1 MPSRKLVALAAAVA
15 LAGAACTAGRKAQL
29 PDPVPPAPSLGR
41 FESLACGLPTRQ
53 LVRMWNGYQPRRSGQ
68 IQIVP
73 QEPNFM
79 SGGFSHSGPW
89 DYLQNIPMFWY
100 GPGFVPPVGKVSR
113 PVTMADVAPTI
124 AAYLHYDFEAPDGEP
139 MAEALPQTERLRTP
153 RLVVVVVWDGGGR
166 NVLAEYPKAWPTLRR
181 LIRKGVWFDKATD
194 GSSPSATPP
203 IHTTLGTGAFPRHHG
218 LVDLKFA
225 VGGRM
230 VPSHEKGP
238 QYLESP
244 SLADLYDRD
253 AGNEPK
259 VAMVGFRAWHLGM
272 IGQGSFLKG
281 GDRDLAALMEGKNG
295 EWNLP
300 GPNASYFEFPE
311 YVNDVPG
318 LDESVRRMDLEDGKL
333 DGAWLGE
340 EVVGVP
346 DLLVRTPAYT
356 EWQTRI
362 LAEMI
367 RRERFGADRVPDLLF
382 TNYKQIDEVGHRWT
396 MNSPQMPEVV
406 RASDRALGELVAI
419 LDQEV
424 GRGKWVLALTA
435 DHGVLPKPKLTG
447 AIAIKN
453 AELVSDIEASFGGDV
468 VKSIRPS
475 QLWLNQDVLKANG
488 YTLGQV
494 AEYIAEYTRGQGEQD
509 SSKLGA
515 QERKEKLFAAAFPS
529 RVMKGLPCLPRGGT
543 E

>member
-1 MPSRKLVALAAAVA
+1 MPTRRLLALGMAVALAAA
-15 LAGAACTAGRKAQL
+15 ACTAERKAAP
-29 PDPVPPAPSLGR
+29 PDPVPPEPSLGR
-41 FESLACGLPTRQ
+41 FESLACDLPTRE
-53 LVRMWNGYQPRRSGQ
+53 LLRIWNGYHPRRSGQ

-73 QEPNFM
+73 AEPNFM
-79 SGGFSHSGPW
+79 SGGLSHSGPW
-89 DYLQNIPMFWY
+89 DYLQEVPIFWY
-100 GPGFVPPVGKVSR
+100 GPGFVPAVGRVAR

-124 AAYLHYDFEAPDGEP
+124 GAFVGYDFDALDGTAMP
-139 MAEALPQTERLRTP
+139 EALPQAERARTP

-181 LIRKGVWFDKATD
+181 LIRKGVWFEDATV

-225 VGGRM
+225 AGQRM
-230 VPSHEKGP
+230 VPSFEQGP
-238 QYLESP
+238 QYLQAP
-244 SLADLYDRD
+244 SLADLYDR
-253 AGNEPK
+253 AKGNAPK

-272 IGQGSFLKG
+272 IGRGSFLTG

-300 GPNASYFEFPE
+300 EPNASYFEFPE

-346 DLLVRTPAYT
+346 DLLIRTPAYA

-362 LAEMI
+362 LTEMI
-367 RRERFGADRVPDLLF
+367 RRERFGADRIPDLLF
-382 TNYKQIDEVGHRWT
+382 TNYKQIDEVGHKWT
-396 MNSPQMPEVV
+396 MNSPQMAEVV
-406 RASDRALGELVAI
+406 RASDDALGELVAI
-419 LDQEV
+419 LDREV
-424 GRGKWVLALTA
+424 GREKWVLALTA

-447 AIAIKN
+447 AIAIRN

-475 QLWLNQDVLKANG
+475 QLWVNQGVLKANG

-494 AEYIAEYTRGQGEQD
+494 AEYIAEYTRGQGED
-509 SSKLGA
+509 PSKLGA

-529 RVMKGLPCLPRGGT
+529 RVMKGLPCLPRGGA